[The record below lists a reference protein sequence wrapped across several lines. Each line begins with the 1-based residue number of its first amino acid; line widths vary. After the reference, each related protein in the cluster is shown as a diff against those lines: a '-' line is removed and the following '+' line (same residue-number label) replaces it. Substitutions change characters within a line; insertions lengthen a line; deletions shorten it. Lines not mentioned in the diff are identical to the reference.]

1 MATRFR
7 KIYGGRELA
16 FELLGSVFCYSRS
29 SAGQDFAHSS
39 LLGENDASSSGYIAV
54 PCILWPVLV
63 HSRGHAYPHVISG
76 STVDRPA
83 QHSIADLGCRPDTN
97 PSTHAP
103 HSLIL
108 LYEEYRSVRVLQHLH
123 PHMSSPQGLIV
134 GRPTGK
140 HLMCGLVAPLVL
152 CKNGIP
158 VRPIEKALDY
168 QIGVRGNGIQ
178 PRILELIKILGLV
191 AVIFDNTQFSTFV
204 PPHPRIL
211 GQCTA
216 EAMLRSHLSRLGVT
230 VELGTGLVDFTQDA
244 HKVTTNLLKHE
255 HSGSSQN
262 ETLEVDCVT
271 RKHLGISFWGEMRE
285 KLPFLVADVDM
296 ERLDLLGPHM
306 DPRLVLP
313 FPWVQL
319 LTPQWWVMGLRNK
332 YKMSSKYYVGLE
344 ASLVMK
350 NLSPRSLL
358 STYET
363 ERMPPIKEM
372 LKLVTNLHTPLWDPT
387 RGMTSEDTSQSV
399 YPGFVHDH
407 VFEQLGVNY
416 ECSKIVLDRRFDRKN
431 VNKVYMPGRRAPDAP
446 NLVLGPVV
454 AEDGAGPTTMTLF
467 DRLRPFSHTAL
478 VFKLPEGP
486 PAEPPSLH
494 QRRTSCMRS
503 EIQQRWS
510 SPRRF
515 APCSS
520 ENTPDAG
527 SGRVIRYESG
537 ARRYSRSRPE
547 GI

>member
-39 LLGENDASSSGYIAV
+39 LLGE
-54 PCILWPVLV
+54 
-63 HSRGHAYPHVISG
+63 
-76 STVDRPA
+76 
-83 QHSIADLGCRPDTN
+83 GCRPDTN

-108 LYEEYRSVRVLQHLH
+108 LYEEYRSIGAG
-123 PHMSSPQGLIV
+123 SWTSPPNTKFTLI
-134 GRPTGK
+134 
-140 HLMCGLVAPLVL
+140 CGLVAPLVL

-178 PRILELIKILGLV
+178 
-191 AVIFDNTQFSTFV
+191 
-204 PPHPRIL
+204 PHPRIL

-244 HKVTTNLLKHE
+244 HK
-255 HSGSSQN
+255 N

-296 ERLDLLGPHM
+296 ERLDREYCLIVSF
-306 DPRLVLP
+306 RVLP

-372 LKLVTNLHTPLWDPT
+372 LKLVTNLHTPLWEPT
-387 RGMTSEDTSQSV
+387 R
-399 YPGFVHDH
+399 
-407 VFEQLGVNY
+407 
-416 ECSKIVLDRRFDRKN
+416 
-431 VNKVYMPGRRAPDAP
+431 GRRAPDAP

-486 PAEPPSLH
+486 PAEPPSPASTQDVLH
-494 QRRTSCMRS
+494 ALGKYNKDGHRLVDSHLVL
-503 EIQQRWS
+503 
-510 SPRRF
+510 P
-515 APCSS
+515 